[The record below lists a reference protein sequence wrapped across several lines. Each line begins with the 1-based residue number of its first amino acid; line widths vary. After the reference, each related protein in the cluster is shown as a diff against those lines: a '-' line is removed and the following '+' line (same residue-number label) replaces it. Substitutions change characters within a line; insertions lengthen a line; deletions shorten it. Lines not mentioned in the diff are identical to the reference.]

1 MEYKIQKVE
10 IRNFKGIEDLT
21 LDLNGKHLILI
32 GDNELGKS
40 SALDAIWSTLSN
52 KGIPQQPIRDGA
64 EKSDIVIVI
73 GTDENKYRIE
83 KKYTKKGAYLEIES
97 PDGFSSSKISN
108 LTHLVGDVGFDIFEF
123 VELSRTVPGRR
134 QQVNIIKEF
143 IDPGLLERI
152 EKNNEKIGEIKES
165 RKILNA
171 RLIELNGLLKTSEFD
186 ENDLE
191 TYKETKSTAEI
202 QGKIEDGVVHNR
214 EYTNYSNE
222 VTGKPDS
229 SAEEIIRS
237 LDNRLK
243 GIKLDSENELV
254 RLKAAYERA
263 VKNETAKRDQMIDGI
278 EFSKQKVKDFKIVDV
293 TSLRDQLNKVEEHN
307 RKVLEIRS
315 YKNNLHEQS
324 EKKQKYNIQ
333 GDHIAKSEEDNRK
346 ALSEAKVPVEGLTF
360 DEEMLYLGGLPFTEE
375 QISTSQ
381 LIETGV
387 QLAIAKDPRVKIIR
401 INRGESIGEKKM
413 RELIATCKKHGY
425 QMFIERM
432 VTGEEKLKLVYFEEA
447 DEILK

>member
-1 MEYKIQKVE
+1 MSGLIS
-10 IRNFKGIEDLT
+10 
-21 LDLNGKHLILI
+21 LN
-32 GDNELGKS
+32 S
-40 SALDAIWSTLSN
+40 SNS
-52 KGIPQQPIRDGA
+52 
-64 EKSDIVIVI
+64 
-73 GTDENKYRIE
+73 
-83 KKYTKKGAYLEIES
+83 
-97 PDGFSSSKISN
+97 
-108 LTHLVGDVGFDIFEF
+108 
-123 VELSRTVPGRR
+123 
-134 QQVNIIKEF
+134 
-143 IDPGLLERI
+143 
-152 EKNNEKIGEIKES
+152 
-165 RKILNA
+165 
-171 RLIELNGLLKTSEFD
+171 
-186 ENDLE
+186 
-191 TYKETKSTAEI
+191 
-202 QGKIEDGVVHNR
+202 QGH
-214 EYTNYSNE
+214 YSNE

-237 LDNRLK
+237 LDNKLK
-243 GIKLDSENELV
+243 GIKLDSENELA
-254 RLKAAYERA
+254 RLKAEYERA
-263 VKNETAKRDQMIDGI
+263 VKNEEGRRDQMIDGI
-278 EFSKQKVKDFKIVDV
+278 ELSKQKVKDFKIVDV

-346 ALSEAKVPVEGLTF
+346 ALSEAKVPVKGLTF